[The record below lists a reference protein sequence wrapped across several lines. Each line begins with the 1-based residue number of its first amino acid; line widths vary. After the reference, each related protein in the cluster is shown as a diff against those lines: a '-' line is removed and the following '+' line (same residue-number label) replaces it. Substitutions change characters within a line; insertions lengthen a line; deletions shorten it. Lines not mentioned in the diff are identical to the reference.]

1 MSIGGLAMRIGELA
15 RRSGLSTSRIRFYEA
30 RGLLNLVVRKANGY
44 REYPSDALVILGLIV
59 GAQRTGFSLDE
70 IRQLLPVNLGSWRR
84 VELMDALRR
93 KIAGIEQME
102 KQLGE
107 SKRQL
112 QAIIRKIDG
121 RPDGVG
127 CADNTKRLLKEFV
140 ASEPRSVSKKSK
152 THRARSRDAAVARG

>member
-1 MSIGGLAMRIGELA
+1 MRIGELA

-30 RGLLNLVVRKANGY
+30 RGLLNVVARKANGY
-44 REYPSDALVILGLIV
+44 REYPSDALVILGIIV

-70 IRQLLPVNLGSWRR
+70 IRQLLPVDLGNWRR

-102 KQLGE
+102 KQLSE

-112 QAIIRKIDG
+112 QALIRKIDG
-121 RPDGVG
+121 KPDGMG
-127 CADNTKRLLKEFV
+127 CADKAKRLLKEFV
-140 ASEPRSVSKKSK
+140 ANEPRSVSKTSK
-152 THRARSRDAAVARG
+152 RHRARSRDVAMARR